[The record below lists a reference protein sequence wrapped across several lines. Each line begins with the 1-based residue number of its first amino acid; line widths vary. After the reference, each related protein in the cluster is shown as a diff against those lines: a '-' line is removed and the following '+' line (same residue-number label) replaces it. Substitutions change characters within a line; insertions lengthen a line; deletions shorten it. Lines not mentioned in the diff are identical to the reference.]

1 MRVLKRRMLLML
13 LAAVLFVS
21 CTAGL
26 LPAAPLAKADEITIP
41 ELHLSP
47 KEIPES
53 DAMQMMTQMGIGW
66 NLGNTLDAFQEGWKA
81 ANEMDIEAAWCGCYT
96 TKAMIHAVKAAGFST
111 IRIPVSWHDH
121 VSGEAFAISER
132 WLNRVQEI
140 VDWAMEENLYAI
152 VNTHHDIS
160 HQFIYP
166 SEADYERS
174 ARYIENVWAQI
185 ADRFRDYD
193 EHLIFEGMNEP
204 RLKDTAYEW
213 NFNSGA
219 PECKEAVDCINR
231 LNQLFVDTVR
241 ASGGKNADRYLMVP
255 SYSASVGTALSG
267 EFKLP
272 EDSAHQKIIVS
283 VHAYTPYNFALE
295 NGGVA
300 SFDLKSSAQKS
311 QIASFMQSLYDTFIR
326 AGVPVVIGEFGARD
340 KNGNLQDRV
349 NFAAYYAHAAG
360 IRNLPVIWWD
370 NGAFSGSGEI
380 FGIMKRSD
388 ATWQYPQI
396 VEALVRYGGYRQP

>member
-1 MRVLKRRMLLML
+1 ML
-13 LAAVLFVS
+13 LAAVLCVS
-21 CTAGL
+21 VAAGWFSNAATARGE
-26 LPAAPLAKADEITIP
+26 AGIVIP

-47 KEIPES
+47 KEIPEN
-53 DAMQMMTQMGIGW
+53 DAMRTMMKMGVGW

-81 ANEMDIEAAWCGCYT
+81 SDELAIEAAWCGCYT
-96 TKAMIHAVKAAGFST
+96 TRDMIRAVREAGFST

-121 VSGEAFAISER
+121 VSGPEFTISER

-166 SEADYERS
+166 REAEYERS
-174 ARYIENVWAQI
+174 ARYIASVWTQV

-204 RLKDTAYEW
+204 RLKDTDYEW
-213 NFNSGA
+213 NFNSA
-219 PECKEAVDCINR
+219 VPECREAADCVNR

-241 ASGGKNADRYLMVP
+241 ASGGGNAERYLMVP
-255 SYSASVGTALSG
+255 SYGASVGVALSEDFALPRDTAEG
-267 EFKLP
+267 KL
-272 EDSAHQKIIVS
+272 IVS
-283 VHAYTPYNFALE
+283 VHAYTPYNFALQD
-295 NGGVA
+295 GGVA
-300 SFDLKSSAQKS
+300 SFDLKSSAQKG
-311 QIASFMQSLYDTFIR
+311 QIAVFMESLYDTFVR

-340 KNGNLQDRV
+340 KKGNLKDRV
-349 NFAAYYAHAAG
+349 NFAAYYAEAAS

-388 ATWQYPQI
+388 ATWKYPQI
-396 VEALVRYGGYRQP
+396 VEALVRYGGYKQP